1 MIYTQDIL
9 TVLASVMFPRITT
22 CLPSAQEPAL
32 SACVGCPSML
42 HSARP
47 LFHRIALVQRI
58 VHSKPTAATSLHLRA
73 MSTAPTRIS
82 GQSFRLA
89 MIQLA
94 AVGDGSD
101 KAANLAHAKEM
112 IAKAVQGGQEGRKPD
127 VVVLPVRLT
136 SPTCQSRPLVVA
148 R

>member
-1 MIYTQDIL
+1 
-9 TVLASVMFPRITT
+9 
-22 CLPSAQEPAL
+22 
-32 SACVGCPSML
+32 
-42 HSARP
+42 
-47 LFHRIALVQRI
+47 
-58 VHSKPTAATSLHLRA
+58 
-73 MSTAPTRIS
+73 MSTAPTPIS

-101 KAANLAHAKEM
+101 KVANLAHAKEM

-136 SPTCQSRPLVVA
+136 SPTSQRRLLVVA

>member
-1 MIYTQDIL
+1 M
-9 TVLASVMFPRITT
+9 
-22 CLPSAQEPAL
+22 
-32 SACVGCPSML
+32 GCPSML
-42 HSARP
+42 HGARL
-47 LFHRIALVQRI
+47 LFHRFALVQRT
-58 VHSKPTAATSLHLRA
+58 VYSKPTAVTSFHLRA
-73 MSTAPTRIS
+73 MSTAPTPIS

-136 SPTCQSRPLVVA
+136 SPTSQKATA
-148 R
+148 RCRALMP